1 MMTEEEGLE
10 GLDCQRSREMKGFAW
25 VVREE
30 REKVGG
36 KCVWGKKHQRLQ
48 VEARVTKTT
57 DDNHCTAR

>member
-10 GLDCQRSREMKGFAW
+10 DLNCQRSREMKRFAW

-36 KCVWGKKHQRLQ
+36 KCVWGKKHQPLQ

-57 DDNHCTAR
+57 DDNHRTDR